1 MSGNFQIPQERNFV
15 QHLPGIAGS
24 SIECPSTTCASCCHA
39 TPPPPSAH
47 RQTMVQRSV
56 ALLCVWARLN
66 VFVRVCMRGCWR
78 PHYADPAAVCV
89 CVWFALFF
97 VAFCLPF
104 NLLAGLKMHLPRLLL
119 LIRHVLRTHLLFMK
133 TLRRSAWS
141 FRLTLRFVGVN
152 SMRVVIKNYVK
163 RRANAVTCIVNPTG
177 LQLMATINN

>member
-15 QHLPGIAGS
+15 QHLPGIACS
-24 SIECPSTTCASCCHA
+24 SIECPSTTCASCCIPA
-39 TPPPPSAH
+39 LQPLPPLPIGKQWCSG
-47 RQTMVQRSV
+47 VWLS
-56 ALLCVWARLN
+56 CV
-66 VFVRVCMRGCWR
+66 FERVCMRGCWR

-97 VAFCLPF
+97 VASCLPF

-133 TLRRSAWS
+133 TVRRSGWS

-152 SMRVVIKNYVK
+152 TMRVVIKNYVK
-163 RRANAVTCIVNPTG
+163 MRPNAVTCTVNPTG
-177 LQLMATINN
+177 LELMATINN